1 MEFQVHRLSSQF
13 NRLTELDAEPPPDQ
27 WHAMPARG
35 NPHGM
40 RRIPH
45 VTLPFRPM
53 RILDRYIVREVVR
66 HALLG
71 LLIFTFVLFVP
82 KLVHLM
88 ELIVRHSGSSTQIV
102 QLFLCLIPSLLVF
115 TLPMAVLVGVLL
127 GLGRMSM
134 DSEIIAIAAL
144 GISRKRI
151 LFPVGVLAVVGA
163 ALTLAMTLWLAP
175 LSLRAFRDIES
186 GLITSQISFVVQPRV
201 FDERFP
207 RMILYIN
214 DVSASGTHW
223 SGVFL
228 AEAGA
233 QSGNQITL
241 AENAIVIAEPKQ
253 GKLEL
258 HLNGGATHEFSRDDP
273 DHYSVTAFGRSDWPI
288 EVNGLAQTKEREISI
303 PERSLSQL
311 WYERGRNWRDARVEL
326 HQRFAFPV
334 ACLVFSLI
342 AVPLGTQP
350 RRGGRAAGTLLAI
363 LVIGAYYSLFIMGAG
378 LARQGAVPPSV
389 GMWIANIVLALFGLS
404 LLPRMETYRGE
415 SQARSFFGR
424 IGVFWRLLR
433 RRGILPRA
441 RVTASP
447 RTSSASVGAAAS
459 RVPNGSAHRET
470 ALPTFSSFP
479 TIVDLYLLRRFFYYF
494 AVIMGAFVLLFET
507 FTFFELLDD
516 IARHRIPFFIVT
528 SYFRFLIPYL
538 VYQLTPLAALVAVLV
553 TLGVLSKN
561 NEIVAFKAS
570 GISLYRLALP
580 LLLAGG
586 VLSAALFVLDYTYL
600 PYANQRQD
608 ALRNQIKGKPAQ
620 TYTRPQRW
628 IFGENDKVYNYDLF
642 DPKQNL
648 FGGLTVVELDAAT
661 FQMRRRVF
669 ANRAQWLENEKTW
682 ALESGWVRDFADGKV
697 TSYTPFKLTSLPELV
712 EPPTYFNR
720 EVIQATQMNLSDL
733 GHYIAGL
740 RRAGFDVSSLLV
752 QWQKKL
758 AYPLIAPI
766 SMMLGIPFA
775 MLVGSRG
782 AIGGV
787 AMGIGIGICY
797 WAVSALFEAMGG
809 IGQLPPQLA
818 AWSPDLIFLFLGLYF
833 FFKMPT

>member
-1 MEFQVHRLSSQF
+1 
-13 NRLTELDAEPPPDQ
+13 
-27 WHAMPARG
+27 
-35 NPHGM
+35 
-40 RRIPH
+40 
-45 VTLPFRPM
+45 M

-134 DSEIIAIAAL
+134 DSEIIAITAL

-163 ALTLAMTLWLAP
+163 ALTLVMTLWLAP
-175 LSLRAFRDIES
+175 LSLRTFRDIEG
-186 GLITSQISFVVQPRV
+186 GLIQSQISFFVQPRV

-223 SGVFL
+223 NGVFL

-241 AENAIVIAEPKQ
+241 AESAIVIAEPKQ

-258 HLNGGATHEFSRDDP
+258 HLNGGATHEFSREDP

-288 EVNGLAQTKEREISI
+288 EVTGLTPAKEREISI

-311 WYERGRNWRDARVEL
+311 WNEHGKNWRDARVEL

-389 GMWIANIVLALFGLS
+389 GMWIANVVLALFGFS

-415 SQARSFFGR
+415 SGVRSFSGR

-433 RRGILPRA
+433 RRGVLPRPKVAPAA
-441 RVTASP
+441 RA
-447 RTSSASVGAAAS
+447 SSATVGLAVAN
-459 RVPNGSAHRET
+459 RVPNGSVHREGV
-470 ALPTFSSFP
+470 LPGFSSFP

-494 AVIMGAFVLLFET
+494 AVIMGAFILLFET

-516 IARHRIPFFIVT
+516 IARHRIPFFVVT
-528 SYFRFLIPYL
+528 SYFRFLIPFL
-538 VYQLTPLAALVAVLV
+538 LYQLTPLGALVAVLV

-580 LLLAGG
+580 LLLAGSL
-586 VLSAALFVLDYTYL
+586 LSAALFVLDYTYL

-648 FGGLTVVELDAAT
+648 FGGLTVVELDPAT

-682 ALESGWVRDFADGKV
+682 ALESGWVRDFNDGKV
-697 TSYTPFKLTSLPELV
+697 TSYAPFKLTSLPELV

-740 RRAGFDVSSLLV
+740 RRAGFDVSTLLV

-787 AMGIGIGICY
+787 AMGIGIGISY